1 MSFLPL
7 LFEIFF
13 VSLQMKNMNS
23 VKIYQPSFK
32 NEIRELNIGIF
43 YI

>member
-32 NEIRELNIGIF
+32 NEFREPNIGMF